1 MWAPRISF
9 RNTFGFSLLKEWLLS
24 DHLLVVEYSIS
35 HILVHLIIFQHFYT
49 YFIAGNME
57 TYQRVSSKLKL
68 EKVGDQYVGK
78 PNSNLLK
85 SRTNTGETDTG
96 GPVKTGNR
104 ISLNFTSGE
113 TFLLP
118 FLIKMGFS
126 LFPSHPSHLDCFFWE
141 GDEWTGFGDL
151 WGKGNKA
158 EDQCTYSLFLR
169 VCWVHCQC
177 TCGLPAFFLEPSV
190 WGAFKMMHMRCKY
203 ISIMLWCTYIS
214 ILLCGSF

>member
-1 MWAPRISF
+1 MGKNLPIPKKKRKKCYNGNLIYMWAPRISF

-126 LFPSHPSHLDCFFWE
+126 LFPSHPSHLWLLLL
-141 GDEWTGFGDL
+141 GRWWT
-151 WGKGNKA
+151 N
-158 EDQCTYSLFLR
+158 
-169 VCWVHCQC
+169 WVWRFV
-177 TCGLPAFFLEPSV
+177 G
-190 WGAFKMMHMRCKY
+190 GRK
-203 ISIMLWCTYIS
+203 
-214 ILLCGSF
+214 

>member
-1 MWAPRISF
+1 MRGPSHTNWTKEKTPNNKNLKTKRNPTYSDCYLKTKRSF

-126 LFPSHPSHLDCFFWE
+126 LFPSHPSHLWLLLL
-141 GDEWTGFGDL
+141 GRWWT
-151 WGKGNKA
+151 N
-158 EDQCTYSLFLR
+158 
-169 VCWVHCQC
+169 WVWRFV
-177 TCGLPAFFLEPSV
+177 G
-190 WGAFKMMHMRCKY
+190 GRK
-203 ISIMLWCTYIS
+203 
-214 ILLCGSF
+214 